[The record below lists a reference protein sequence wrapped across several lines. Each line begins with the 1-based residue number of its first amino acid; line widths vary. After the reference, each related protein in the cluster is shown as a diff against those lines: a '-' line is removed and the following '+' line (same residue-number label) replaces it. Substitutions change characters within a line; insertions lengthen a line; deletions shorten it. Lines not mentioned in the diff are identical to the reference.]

1 MTLAEFF
8 ILALATVG
16 TLFMLISAIGILRLP
31 DVYTRMHANG
41 KAGTLGV
48 SCLLLAAGL
57 FYGGTWLP
65 RMVILIVLF
74 FITAPIATTAMAR
87 AAYRVSDPAEKFDL
101 RYDDIARD
109 ESTAMQAAT
118 EPEADPKISVEA

>member
-1 MTLAEFF
+1 MTLAEIL

-41 KAGTLGV
+41 KAGTLGI

-57 FYGGTWLP
+57 YYGGTWLP
-65 RMVILIVLF
+65 RMIILIVLF
-74 FITAPIATTAMAR
+74 FVTAPIATTAMAR

-109 ESTAMQAAT
+109 GQNSAGPTP
-118 EPEADPKISVEA
+118 EPDQKISVEA

>member
-1 MTLAEFF
+1 MTLAEFL

-41 KAGTLGV
+41 KAGTLGI

-65 RMVILIVLF
+65 RMIILIALF

-87 AAYRVSDPAEKFDL
+87 AAYRVSDFRERFDL

-109 ESTAMQAAT
+109 GQISP
-118 EPEADPKISVEA
+118 EPSAEPDQEISVEA

>member
-1 MTLAEFF
+1 MTLAEFL

-41 KAGTLGV
+41 KAGTLGI

-65 RMVILIVLF
+65 RMIILIALF

-87 AAYRVSDPAEKFDL
+87 AAYRVSDFRERFDL

-109 ESTAMQAAT
+109 GQISPEPAA
-118 EPEADPKISVEA
+118 EKDQEISVEA

>member
-1 MTLAEFF
+1 MTLAEFL

-65 RMVILIVLF
+65 RMIILIALF

-87 AAYRVSDPAEKFDL
+87 AAYRVSDFRERFEL

-109 ESTAMQAAT
+109 GQISPEPTA
-118 EPEADPKISVEA
+118 EPDQEISVEA